1 MFVSMIFCKYMD
13 PTESLVLEGFKKYS
27 SNTGYGKSTEFDH
40 EYKIDWENFYKLNEY
55 VVAIDAVCFPNSHEQ
70 FRKKLIDRELI
81 KSYCGF
87 SNLPEN
93 VKDVVTGNWG
103 CGAFGGEITVKFITQ
118 WISCSLAGKRML
130 YCPFGAS
137 KVMKSSQEVLDVLS
151 KKKIKEVYEILLEGG
166 KNMKNGEKNIF
177 RRIEKLIL

>member
-1 MFVSMIFCKYMD
+1 MD
-13 PTESLVLEGFKKYS
+13 ANESIVLEGFKKYS
-27 SNTGYGKSTEFDH
+27 SNTGYGQSTDFDH
-40 EYKIDWENFYKLNEY
+40 EYQINWENFYKINEY
-55 VVAIDAVCFPNSHEQ
+55 VIAIDAEIHPENQ
-70 FRKKLIDRELI
+70 FKDISINRELL

-137 KVMKSSQEVLDVLS
+137 KV
-151 KKKIKEVYEILLEGG
+151 IKPS
-166 KNMKNGEKNIF
+166 
-177 RRIEKLIL
+177 